1 MKGFKAKQYI
11 ITSCFFNV
19 QKSRHTQIFLSFGF
33 FEFLFF
39 SFPGCTHPVEKSHL
53 SSLLAVAPRTPNRS
67 VTPLRFQSY
76 LLDATEVWRP
86 QGGLRSYISPR
97 QGGNRPTIFNQQF
110 AYFFHIHVE
119 GDMDLMYIYICSKRK
134 MLPYIL
140 HVFKMLDDMSISK
153 KQYLKTMLPS

>member
-33 FEFLFF
+33 FEFFF
-39 SFPGCTHPVEKSHL
+39 FFLSGVYTTPSRKKSFKQPIF
-53 SSLLAVAPRTPNRS
+53 AVAPRTPNRS

-86 QGGLRSYISPR
+86 QGGLRKYISPR
-97 QGGNRPTIFNQQF
+97 EGGNRPTIFYKKL

-119 GDMDLMYIYICSKRK
+119 GDMDLMYIYIY
-134 MLPYIL
+134 M
-140 HVFKMLDDMSISK
+140 
-153 KQYLKTMLPS
+153 